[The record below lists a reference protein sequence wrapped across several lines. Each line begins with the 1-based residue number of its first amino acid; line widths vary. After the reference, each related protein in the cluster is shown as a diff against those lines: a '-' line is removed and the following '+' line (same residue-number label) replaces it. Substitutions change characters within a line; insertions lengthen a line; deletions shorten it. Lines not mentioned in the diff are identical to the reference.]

1 MRAALRQ
8 PGCLL
13 GVALSLGLTG
23 GCNKVH
29 HIKPYKHKSRTY
41 AHDTYASPDAARTP
55 GSLWSEGAH
64 NLFEETRARRVGDIL
79 TVTLAERADA
89 TRDTA
94 TATSRQSSAQV
105 GVSALLSAIHS
116 YAASHPGFDPNAL
129 LAGMSASTFNS
140 QGGTSRS
147 GQLDAILP
155 VRIKELLPNGDFFVE
170 GSKMLLLNNE
180 ESTLYLSGVV
190 RLIDINTDNSVA
202 SSVLADVELEYTG
215 RGVLADNENPGWLSR
230 ILGWVWPF

>member
-1 MRAALRQ
+1 MKYGTLILAIGAMAAS
-8 PGCLL
+8 GC
-13 GVALSLGLTG
+13 A
-23 GCNKVH
+23 KVH
-29 HIKPYKHKSRTY
+29 HIKPYKIKSRAY
-41 AHDTYASPDAARTP
+41 AKGTYASPDAARTP

-79 TVTLAERADA
+79 TVSLNERADA

-94 TATSRQSSAQV
+94 TATNRQSNAQV
-105 GVSALLSAIHS
+105 GVSAVVDAMAK
-116 YAASHPGFDPNAL
+116 YAVTHPGFDPNAV
-129 LAGMSASTFNS
+129 LAGMSQSAFTS

-155 VRIKELLPNGDFFVE
+155 VRIKEQLPNGDFFVE

-190 RLIDINTDNSVA
+190 RLIDINTDNTVD
-202 SSVLADVELEYTG
+202 SSRLADVELEYTG
-215 RGVLADNENPGWLSR
+215 RGVLADNENPGWFSR

>member
-1 MRAALRQ
+1 MKLARSA
-8 PGCLL
+8 
-13 GVALSLGLTG
+13 LGLAMIFSVI
-23 GCNKVH
+23 GCSRVH
-29 HIKPYKHKSRTY
+29 HIKPYKKKARAY
-41 AHDTYASPDAARTP
+41 KHDTYASPDAARTP

-79 TVTLAERADA
+79 TVNLAERADA

-94 TATSRQSSAQV
+94 TATQRQSSAQV
-105 GVSALLSAIHS
+105 GVSAVIDAMHH
-116 YAASHPGFDPNAL
+116 YAAQHPGFDPNAI
-129 LAGMSASTFNS
+129 LAGMSTSAFNS

-155 VRIKELLPNGDFFVE
+155 VRIKEQLPNGDFYVE

-190 RLIDINTDNSVA
+190 RLIDINTDNSVD
-202 SSVLADVELEYTG
+202 SGKLADVELEYTG

-230 ILGWVWPF
+230 MLGWVWPF

>member
-1 MRAALRQ
+1 MNPRAMLPVLAMLA
-8 PGCLL
+8 
-13 GVALSLGLTG
+13 VASTS
-23 GCNKVH
+23 CSRVR
-29 HIKPYKHKSRTY
+29 HIKPYKHKVRQY
-41 AHDTYASPDAARTP
+41 AHDSYASPDAARTP

-79 TVTLAERADA
+79 TVTLQERADA

-94 TATSRQSSAQV
+94 TSTQRQSNAQV
-105 GVSALLSAIHS
+105 GVSAVLNAMYS
-116 YAASHPGFDPNAL
+116 YALTHPGFDPNAI
-129 LAGMSASTFNS
+129 LAGMSQSAFNS

-155 VRIKELLPNGDFFVE
+155 VRIKEQLPNGDLYVE

-190 RLIDINTDNSVA
+190 RLIDIDTDNTVD
-202 SSVLADVELEYTG
+202 SSRLADVELEYTG
-215 RGVLADNENPGWLSR
+215 RGVLADNENPGWFSR

>member
-1 MRAALRQ
+1 MKGRLAIAALVCFV
-8 PGCLL
+8 G
-13 GVALSLGLTG
+13 T
-23 GCNKVH
+23 GCNRVH
-29 HIKPYKHKSRTY
+29 HIKAYKHKNRKY
-41 AHDTYASPDAARTP
+41 GHDTYASPDAARTP

-94 TATSRQSSAQV
+94 TATQRQSNAQV
-105 GVSALLSAIHS
+105 GVSALLSAINN
-116 YAASHPGFDPNAL
+116 YAIAHPGFDPNAI
-129 LAGMSASTFNS
+129 LAGMSSSTFNS

>member
-1 MRAALRQ
+1 MKHRPTWALWAMVAVVGT
-8 PGCLL
+8 GC
-13 GVALSLGLTG
+13 SR
-23 GCNKVH
+23 VH
-29 HIKPYKHKSRTY
+29 HIKPYKRKTRTY

-94 TATSRQSSAQV
+94 TATQRQSNVQV
-105 GVSALLSAIHS
+105 GVSAVIDAMYS
-116 YAASHPGFDPNAL
+116 YAQKHPGFDPNAI
-129 LAGMSASTFNS
+129 LAGMSQSAFTS

-155 VRIKELLPNGDFFVE
+155 VRIKEQLPNGDFYVE

-190 RLIDINTDNSVA
+190 RLIDIDTDNSVD
-202 SSVLADVELEYTG
+202 SSRLADVELEYTG